1 MKSLKS
7 ILLVLL
13 LGGSFVATGRVF
25 RGISVGEG
33 RLNTVGLPWEFA
45 YKTTMEVNGRRN
57 DLRVYS
63 ARFNEPVVEQLRD
76 QFERQGAKVSFH
88 ETTDGAQ
95 GLAKWDDRE
104 ARILVLSPSSQPN
117 QMIFLFYPEAGAAR
131 APTRSPIPEYPGG
144 VGLKTV
150 LNEGTGTL
158 CTTLETE
165 DSPEQVLV
173 FYAGTLTANGW
184 DAVVPAGAGASRMAI
199 YQKRERICTVL
210 ATHRID
216 GPNRVT
222 VLVKGGGL

>member
-1 MKSLKS
+1 MSRLKF
-7 ILLVLL
+7 ILLIAL

-25 RGISVGEG
+25 QAIGVQSG

-63 ARFNEPVVEQLRD
+63 ARFSEPVMEQLRD

-88 ETTDGAQ
+88 ETSEGAQ
-95 GLAKWDDRE
+95 GMAKWENHE

-117 QMIFLFYPEAGAAR
+117 QMIFIFYPEAGKSAAPAR
-131 APTRSPIPEYPGG
+131 LPIPEYPGG
-144 VGLKTV
+144 FSRKTV
-150 LNEGTGTL
+150 LNEGTGSICVTL
-158 CTTLETE
+158 KTE
-165 DSPEQVLV
+165 DAPEQVQS
-173 FYAGTLTANGW
+173 FYAGALAAHGW
-184 DAVVPAGAGASRMAI
+184 ASIIPPSNGASRMAI

-210 ATHRID
+210 ATRRSD
-216 GPNRVT
+216 GLNRVT